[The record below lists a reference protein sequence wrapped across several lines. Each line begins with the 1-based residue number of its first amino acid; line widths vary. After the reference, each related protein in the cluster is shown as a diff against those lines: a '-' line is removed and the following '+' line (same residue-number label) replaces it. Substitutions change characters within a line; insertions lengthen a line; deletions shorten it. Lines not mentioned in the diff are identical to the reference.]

1 MFACKGYSLPLKVI
15 AVVECPAT
23 VKETGLAKNYIGLCD
38 LRKSMLIINY
48 LFPLQYG

>member
-1 MFACKGYSLPLKVI
+1 MFACKGYSLPLKFI
-15 AVVECPAT
+15 AVGCPAT